1 MFCVKEYITSYES
14 LLKKSKYLQ
23 KNFNHNNATN
33 IKTNLVDNKFF
44 DTKHYLTF
52 CSDTDT
58 KIITDEDGYMNIINE
73 ELSKIQENPK
83 IKLIWDKIDDKL
95 DKNKETRKFRD
106 ALYNNPNLLTSLQNT
121 KQLSQDIWV
130 SYFIIHDELFT
141 NLLCEYCKGKKELKK
156 IYKTAEK
163 EKSEWDRIINEFNDR
178 FDFPF
183 NIIIKNRKNAILNI
197 DVPKPEFEYN
207 GKSVGEEMVQDILS
221 SGQKRALYIL
231 HFLFNIEALVKA
243 NRDTLLVLDD
253 IVDSFDY
260 KNKHRIIQ
268 YIEEISRKSIFKII
282 LLTHNFDFFRTIRLM
297 IGYHNCHIGY
307 VYDDEIKLKK
317 AESVLDPLKPWTDK
331 PNVLTHIIPIIPF
344 ARNIIK
350 YTHGEENDGYKNLTS
365 LVHYKSDTSK
375 IYFKNLKDILID
387 VLPKIKPNIKDEYW
401 EKLNDCQI
409 INKIFDESDN
419 FIKDEHHDNSL
430 EKKIIL
436 SIAIRLKTDQY
447 LRNNI
452 KELTITEL
460 DKLKTKKLLEQ
471 YQKENENIS
480 ENVLKIIS
488 DVLLITQENIHIN
501 SFMYEPILDMSID
514 DLVKLYKNIKTIE

>member
-1 MFCVKEYITSYES
+1 MKKLKKILNDENFIDNVKEYITSYES

-183 NIIIKNRKNAILNI
+183 NIMN
-197 DVPKPEFEYN
+197 
-207 GKSVGEEMVQDILS
+207 
-221 SGQKRALYIL
+221 
-231 HFLFNIEALVKA
+231 
-243 NRDTLLVLDD
+243 LL
-253 IVDSFDY
+253 
-260 KNKHRIIQ
+260 
-268 YIEEISRKSIFKII
+268 
-282 LLTHNFDFFRTIRLM
+282 
-297 IGYHNCHIGY
+297 CH
-307 VYDDEIKLKK
+307 
-317 AESVLDPLKPWTDK
+317 
-331 PNVLTHIIPIIPF
+331 
-344 ARNIIK
+344 
-350 YTHGEENDGYKNLTS
+350 
-365 LVHYKSDTSK
+365 
-375 IYFKNLKDILID
+375 
-387 VLPKIKPNIKDEYW
+387 
-401 EKLNDCQI
+401 
-409 INKIFDESDN
+409 
-419 FIKDEHHDNSL
+419 
-430 EKKIIL
+430 
-436 SIAIRLKTDQY
+436 
-447 LRNNI
+447 
-452 KELTITEL
+452 
-460 DKLKTKKLLEQ
+460 
-471 YQKENENIS
+471 
-480 ENVLKIIS
+480 
-488 DVLLITQENIHIN
+488 
-501 SFMYEPILDMSID
+501 
-514 DLVKLYKNIKTIE
+514 